1 MGLDGALT
9 EAVDCSLQHAKCTVH
24 ISLLLLAVVSSLS
37 GRENSTDDRSICWRG
52 DSADRSMT
60 MRWCVCM

>member
-24 ISLLLLAVVSSLS
+24 ISLLLVAVVSSLS
-37 GRENSTDDRSICWRG
+37 GRENSRMIG
-52 DSADRSMT
+52 VSALAR
-60 MRWCVCM
+60 